1 MATYSSLGVGTGLDL
16 QTLLTK
22 LMDAER
28 TPVRLLE
35 SRIAAT
41 NTKISSYG
49 TLKSR
54 LDSLKVASDTLRFE
68 SSLIAKTAASTD
80 ASVAT
85 ATANTSA
92 LNGSYTLEVS
102 QLASTQKSFS
112 AAFNANQTFGSGTLT
127 FSINENPTATIDIA
141 GSDNTLQGI
150 GAQINAANVGIKATV
165 IASSDG
171 SQRMVFTSE
180 KTGADQSFT
189 LSSTV
194 PAVAPF
200 GGGATVSL
208 GDFDETTDGLARKTA
223 SDAMA
228 KIDGISV
235 RSSSNTFENALPG
248 VSFTVSK
255 ASTVDNPAIS
265 TLSIG
270 NNDEKIVAAVQAFVD
285 AYNAVSTNVTQNTG
299 YDSVNKT
306 GKAFSGDFA
315 VRSVMDDLHK
325 ARLNEPAGVSGSV
338 FKTLNDLGISFQQ
351 SGALSLDSA
360 KLKEKLASASGD
372 VIKTLNAYGEAF
384 SASLSGTLSTGGAFA
399 SRVDGL
405 NSSVQRNQDS
415 IAALEMRLAQ
425 TERRYRAQFTALDKY
440 VSAMQS
446 TGSYLSQQWSSLQK
460 TS

>member
-1 MATYSSLGVGTGLDL
+1 MATYSSLGVGAGLDL
-16 QTLLTK
+16 QTLLSK

-28 TPVRLLE
+28 TPVRQLE

-49 TLKSR
+49 TLQSK
-54 LDSLKVASDTLRFE
+54 LDGLKAASDTLKFE
-68 SSLIAKTAASTD
+68 SSLVAKTATSTD
-80 ASVAT
+80 SSVAT
-85 ATANTSA
+85 ATASASA

-127 FSINENPTATIDIA
+127 FSINGSPTTAIDIT

-150 GAQINAANVGIKATV
+150 GAQINAANVGVKATV

-171 SQRMVFTSE
+171 SQRMVFTSD

-189 LSSTV
+189 LSSSI

-200 GGGATVSL
+200 GGGTAVSL
-208 GDFDETTDGLARKTA
+208 GDFDETTDGLARKVA
-223 SDAMA
+223 SDAMV

-235 RSSSNTFENALPG
+235 SSSSNTFEAALPG

-255 ASTVDNPAIS
+255 ASTVDTPAIS
-265 TLSIG
+265 TLTIG

-299 YDSVNKT
+299 YDSVKKA

-315 VRSVMDDLHK
+315 VRSVMDDLRN
-325 ARLNEPAGVSGSV
+325 ARSTEPAGVSSSV
-338 FKTLNDLGISFQQ
+338 FKTLNDLGISVQQ
-351 SGALSLDSA
+351 SGALSLDST
-360 KLKEKLASASGD
+360 KLKEKLAAASGD
-372 VIKTLNAYGEAF
+372 VIKTLNAYGDAF
-384 SASLSGTLSTGGAFA
+384 SSSLSGTLSTGGAFA

-405 NSSVQRNQDS
+405 NSSVQRYQDS
-415 IAALEMRLAQ
+415 ITALEVRLAQ

-446 TGSYLSQQWSSLQK
+446 TGSYLSQQLSSLQK
-460 TS
+460 SS